1 MKANPFLWALE
12 GKLAQDALLLSHGQC
27 VPPGSDRAW
36 VLCAVAP
43 LPEGHTHPLLH
54 LQEAQAE
61 VVLAQES

>member
-1 MKANPFLWALE
+1 MKANPFLWARE

-27 VPPGSDRAW
+27 VPPGPDRAR

-61 VVLAQES
+61 VVLAQEG

>member
-12 GKLAQDALLLSHGQC
+12 GKLAQDALLLSRGQC
-27 VPPGSDRAW
+27 VPPGPDHAW

-43 LPEGHTHPLLH
+43 LPEGRMHPLLR

-61 VVLAQES
+61 VVLAKEG